1 MTMLKL
7 RRRPEPAMPMPERDR
22 RLVWRI
28 SALLLDYPGAD
39 LLAAIDEISCAVTEL
54 PDEVRVHLTE
64 FVAYLRA
71 TVSLDL
77 TARYVE
83 TFDLRRRASLHLTF
97 FARTRY
103 ARRQLTRSGF
113 RLAIS
118 LPPDSQAAVSSASH

>member
-1 MTMLKL
+1 
-7 RRRPEPAMPMPERDR
+7 MPMPERDR

-103 ARRQLTRSGF
+103 ARRQPTRSG
-113 RLAIS
+113 S
-118 LPPDSQAAVSSASH
+118 VSRYPYPRTPRPRYPRRPTDLCRGFG